1 MGRDAHERCS
11 PPRSAGRLCCWLIRV
26 SHGAGHT
33 AAVRGA
39 AVAPSGL
46 VAVSCSTDAT
56 ARLWRLPYAPFL
68 GGPVEESDE
77 AVLQFQGAHG
87 FTCDAGPPPYIWTAA
102 ACHNCCSA
110 LRSMKPGWSFEQCRS
125 SLLRLG
131 VSGACGYL
139 SIPERHSTPDS
150 WRCRGW
156 SGAHAGASIITG
168 RKVFLRRRG
177 LRWTC
182 GTTTGRSRPPPSPGA
197 PTPCT
202 LFASTR

>member
-1 MGRDAHERCS
+1 MRDARRPGLQKGCAVGQSVSVTAQDTRRRC
-11 PPRSAGRLCCWLIRV
+11 G
-26 SHGAGHT
+26 G
-33 AAVRGA
+33 
-39 AVAPSGL
+39 
-46 VAVSCSTDAT
+46 
-56 ARLWRLPYAPFL
+56 RLWRRAAWWQCPAAPT
-68 GGPVEESDE
+68 PRH
-77 AVLQFQGAHG
+77 ACGASPMRPFSVVPWRSPTRRCCSFRAHMVSRAML
-87 FTCDAGPPPYIWTAA
+87 DAPPCIWTAA

-110 LRSMKPGWSFEQCRS
+110 RRSMKHGWSFEQCRS

-139 SIPERHSTPDS
+139 SIPERHSMPDS